1 MSGNDSSESN
11 SSGSVLKSVINF
23 FWYFWNNFVFIV
35 LNNLYTHIT
44 VLNVTSLLY

>member
-23 FWYFWNNFVFIV
+23 FLVF
-35 LNNLYTHIT
+35 LEQFCFYCTQ
-44 VLNVTSLLY
+44 